1 MKNKININLDLSS
14 VFSSIASYLN
24 SIVRQVGR
32 EKLIAYLYTIF
43 TLFSVSFFIL
53 FAINPTLSAIF
64 DLKRQYEDNLLIYQS
79 LKKKIAALSS
89 LNLQYQQLQPDIPL
103 ILDAIPE
110 SPESASFTRR
120 VEKIAIENNVK
131 IDEFSLGA
139 VELFPAPKKDKDS
152 YSFSFNLKVSGS
164 SDNINKFILDLIN
177 LDRVV
182 TINSLNTTQE
192 KDQKQISLGGKIYFN
207 R

>member
-1 MKNKININLDLSS
+1 MKNKININLNLSGFVS
-14 VFSSIASYLN
+14 FIVGYLN

-32 EKLIAYLYTIF
+32 EKLVAYLYTIF

-53 FAINPTLSAIF
+53 FAINPTLSAISN
-64 DLKRQYEDNLLIYQS
+64 LKRQYEDNLLVYQS
-79 LKKKIAALSS
+79 LQKKIAALSS
-89 LNLQYQQLQPDIPL
+89 LNLQYQQFRSDIPL

-110 SPESASFTRR
+110 FPEAASFTRR

-131 IDEFSLGA
+131 MEEFGLGT
-139 VELFPAPKKDKDS
+139 VELFPAPKKEKDF
-152 YSFSFNLKVSGS
+152 YSFSFNLKARGSGE
-164 SDNINKFILDLIN
+164 NINKFILDLIN

-182 TINSLNTTQE
+182 TIDILNTTQE